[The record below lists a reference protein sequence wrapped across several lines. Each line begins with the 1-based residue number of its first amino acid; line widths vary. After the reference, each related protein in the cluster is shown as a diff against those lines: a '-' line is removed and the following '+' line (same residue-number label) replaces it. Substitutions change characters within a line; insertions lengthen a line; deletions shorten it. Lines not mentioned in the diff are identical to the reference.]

1 MLATARWRRAGSVQR
16 PQAIAL
22 VAAVRSPAA
31 DAHYHQGEHEDQQ
44 ENHGSKFALIN
55 IQPPVAE
62 MTTFVDLLPTGWHD
76 GGMALRKVAVLLF
89 PGIHLFEFGVA
100 CEAFGYDR
108 SDENL
113 PNYEFVVASE
123 SAGPVPTYNGFS
135 ISTGSRLD
143 EALDADLVIV
153 TAGAEANVPASVI
166 ATLQAA
172 YAEGAAVMG
181 LCSGA
186 FALGAAGLLDGRR
199 CTTHW
204 RHAAALAERFPA
216 AEVDPNVLYVCD
228 GRVYTSAGTA
238 AGLDLCLHLIRTEHG
253 AEVANAIARRMVVP
267 PQRAG
272 GQAQYIETPVPP
284 RVSDGLA
291 ELMDDLLGRLHE
303 PHSVDSMARQLNMS
317 PRTFAR
323 RFAEATGTTPH
334 AWLLRQRVL
343 FARRQLES
351 GTDSI
356 DVIAQR
362 SGFGTG
368 ALLRHHFQRHTGVAP
383 TAYRKAFCPAS
394 QSG

>member
-1 MLATARWRRAGSVQR
+1 
-16 PQAIAL
+16 
-22 VAAVRSPAA
+22 
-31 DAHYHQGEHEDQQ
+31 
-44 ENHGSKFALIN
+44 
-55 IQPPVAE
+55 
-62 MTTFVDLLPTGWHD
+62 MTTFVDLLPRRWQD
-76 GGMALRKVAVLLF
+76 GRMALRKVAVLLF

-100 CEAFGYDR
+100 CEAFGLDR
-108 SDENL
+108 SEDGL
-113 PNYEFVVASE
+113 PSYEFVVASE
-123 SAGPVPTYNGFS
+123 SGDPVPTYNGFS
-135 ISTGSRLD
+135 INADSRLD

-153 TAGAEANVPASVI
+153 TAGAEVEVPAAVT
-166 ATLQAA
+166 ATLIAV
-172 YAEGAAVMG
+172 YERGAAVMG

-186 FALGAAGLLDGRR
+186 FALGEAGLLDGRR

-216 AEVDPNVLYVCD
+216 AEVDPNVLYVCA

-238 AGLDLCLHLIRTEHG
+238 AGLDLCLHLIRNEHG
-253 AEVANAIARRMVVP
+253 AEVANSVARRMVVP

-284 RVSDGLA
+284 PASDGLA
-291 ELMDDLLGRLHE
+291 QLMDDLLTRLHE
-303 PHSVDSMARQLNMS
+303 QHSVNSMARQLNMS

-323 RFAEATGTTPH
+323 RFTEATGTTPH

-351 GTDSI
+351 GSEPI

-383 TAYRKAFCPAS
+383 TAYRRAFCPTERLK
-394 QSG
+394 